1 MLVHNDVTI
10 SDATTGGIIREL
22 TIDRAKEPP
31 AQKNRA
37 KKHPGPKTGV
47 LPMTRLIREGWLES
61 PLGGDGGN

>member
-22 TIDRAKEPP
+22 TMDPTKEPP

-37 KKHPGPKTGV
+37 KKNTPVRRPGCY
-47 LPMTRLIREGWLES
+47 R
-61 PLGGDGGN
+61 